1 MWPRHEKRRILLRV
15 SPDLSNA
22 LKYSSQEILE
32 RVFRR
37 RPESGTREEG
47 DGKCRHSYLL
57 SFTEEYHIS
66 DLDILG
72 LNCLESG
79 PLINLIAPTILDSA
93 PHDPYFRLIC
103 RTASLQVI

>member
-32 RVFRR
+32 RVFRL

-57 SFTEEYHIS
+57 SFTEEYHIA
-66 DLDILG
+66 DFDILG
-72 LNCLESG
+72 LDRLECS
-79 PLINLIAPTILDSA
+79 PLILVAPALLHST
-93 PHDPYFRLIC
+93 PHDSHL
-103 RTASLQVI
+103 